1 MVIAFLAPES
11 PWFLVR
17 NERFD
22 EAKHSILRLSG
33 SKTED
38 QISAQLAM
46 MLHTNKI
53 ESEVVKGTTYL
64 DCFRG
69 QDLRRT
75 EIVCM
80 ALMGQIL
87 SGSSFAYTPTFFFTS
102 AGMAVKNAFNLGLG
116 ATGMAWIGTML
127 SWWLLSYFGRR
138 TIYVTG
144 AGILS
149 AILLLIGILAVTA
162 GSNALWPSGGLCLF
176 WLFTYSLTIGPVAVS
191 VDRPFSLSF
200 REKLTLDVVQ
210 CHLRDVIHPPST
222 FVSRLGA
229 MLVPAHQHCVPSVE
243 PLHGGEYYLYPH
255 IFRLWPICQTDN

>member
-11 PWFLVR
+11 PWFLAR
-17 NERFD
+17 NERLE
-22 EAKHSILRLSG
+22 EARKSISRLSG
-33 SKTED
+33 SKTEE

-53 ESEVVKGTTYL
+53 EAEVGKGTTYL

-69 QDLRRT
+69 VDLRRT
-75 EIVCM
+75 EIVCI

-102 AGMAVKNAFNLGLG
+102 AGMATKNAFSLGLG
-116 ATGMAWIGTML
+116 ATGMAWVGTVL

-149 AILLLIGILAVTA
+149 AILLIIGILAVSM
-162 GSNALWPSGGLCLF
+162 GENALWPSGGLCLL

-191 VDRPFSLSF
+191 IGYPSLRPLDK
-200 REKLTLDVVQ
+200 RVLTPCVVQ
-210 CHLRDVIHPPST
+210 CNFRDFFHPSST
-222 FVSRLGA
+222 IVRRSGT
-229 MLVPAHQHCVPSVE
+229 MLVPADQYRLPSPE
-243 PLHGGEYYLYPH
+243 PVHGGK
-255 IFRLWPICQTDN
+255 